1 MYVCR
6 RLESFRQ
13 RTSIGIADSMYTLH
27 MTWSFRALVL
37 SVAMVWGLVPQLACF
52 MPDPAAMPA
61 EMECCKEM
69 MNDCSGMN
77 MSHDCCR
84 TPPHADLGIIA
95 KATRASALHIA
106 EAVMFHVESSSVP
119 TSSQRLSVR
128 DTHSPPHDYEASL
141 LVLRI

>member
-1 MYVCR
+1 
-6 RLESFRQ
+6 
-13 RTSIGIADSMYTLH
+13 MYTLH

-37 SVAMVWGLVPQLACF
+37 SVAMVWGLLPQLACF
-52 MPDPAAMPA
+52 MPDSTPTPA

-84 TPPHADLGIIA
+84 TPPHTDVGIIA
-95 KATRASALHIA
+95 KATRVSALHIA
-106 EAVMFHVESSSVP
+106 EAVMFHVESFPLP
-119 TSSQRLSVR
+119 TSSSRLPAQ
-128 DTHSPPHDYEASL
+128 DADSPPHDYAASL

>member
-1 MYVCR
+1 
-6 RLESFRQ
+6 
-13 RTSIGIADSMYTLH
+13 MYTLH

-37 SVAMVWGLVPQLACF
+37 SVAMIWGLVPQLACF
-52 MPDPAAMPA
+52 MPDPTPTPA

-84 TPPHADLGIIA
+84 TPPHTDVGIIV
-95 KATRASALHIA
+95 KALRVSALHMA
-106 EAVMFHVESSSVP
+106 EAVVFNVESFSVP
-119 TSSQRLSVR
+119 ASSRRLSVQ
-128 DTHSPPHDYEASL
+128 DPHSPPHDYEPSL